1 MHATSAM
8 VNAIK
13 AVREMFSLIHRRD
26 EYRADKFAHI
36 PEDAGNE
43 VFGQAIIYAPST
55 LRQGILPTVS
65 TRMVKVI

>member
-8 VNAIK
+8 VNVIK

-26 EYRADKFAHI
+26 EYRTDEFAHI

-43 VFGQAIIYAPST
+43 VFGQAIIYVPST
-55 LRQGILPTVS
+55 LRQ
-65 TRMVKVI
+65 